1 MFYATKLCRE
11 DEADFEISQFQVVD
25 FQLGWERGVAINE
38 IDQSIWVYL
47 CCWGRRIK
55 YTLKRKEREKKGG
68 IEVSCR
74 HRSE

>member
-55 YTLKRKEREKKGG
+55 
-68 IEVSCR
+68 
-74 HRSE
+74 